1 MKHFADNKRSDRSFQ
16 VGDITLKKK
25 FRWAIR
31 FICVCSL
38 IYSPPCQCQALLQ
51 VLRPFP
57 SGAAR
62 RGPLLRPQVADKLQ
76 VAPVFHVF
84 QLRAGAPPEV
94 HPKLPIMDDVAPP
107 HQVSEQVLQT
117 RSAQRRHKIIEQ
129 GLIQWSG
136 MPASLATW
144 GNLLELKERFPN
156 APAWCQAARDGG
168 RLSCS

>member
-76 VAPVFHVF
+76 VAPVFHVS
-84 QLRAGAPPEV
+84 QLRAGAPPE
-94 HPKLPIMDDVAPP
+94 
-107 HQVSEQVLQT
+107 VSEQVLQT